1 VFTGFTIYGQLHP
14 ASIWYT
20 LTDWVTSLV
29 SLQTLRLAHHI
40 IMYLILAFV
49 VHHVYAA
56 WLIDMEEGNGLMSS
70 IFSGYKFL
78 PRDQQPDWIE
88 QVAARNRKRNN
99 HVLKVASPETQGQ
112 SIGAKGSE
120 G

>member
-1 VFTGFTIYGQLHP
+1 
-14 ASIWYT
+14 
-20 LTDWVTSLV
+20 
-29 SLQTLRLAHHI
+29 
-40 IMYLILAFV
+40 
-49 VHHVYAA
+49 
-56 WLIDMEEGNGLMSS
+56 MSS

-99 HVLKVASPETQGQ
+99 HVLKVANPETQGQ